1 MIQIEYL
8 PLVLTGIGIIA
19 SILYYTFT
27 LRNQTKIMQPQFFM
41 QQFLGK
47 NTSQELQQ
55 TAFEMMQWEWKDF
68 PDFQEKY
75 MLNPKTMG
83 QFVSFWLLWDG
94 LGIMLKE
101 KYIPSELLF
110 ELEQGGMAP
119 MMYWTKFG
127 PTIKKIREITNNP
140 DNFKYAEYYVME
152 MMKMRTMK
160 GLPMEIESPM
170 NLETE

>member
-27 LRNQTKIMQPQFFM
+27 LRNQTKIMQAQFFM

-55 TAFEMMQWEWKDF
+55 TAFEMMHWEWTDYADF
-68 PDFQEKY
+68 REKY
-75 MLNPKTMG
+75 VQNPRTMG

-101 KYIPSELLF
+101 KYIPSELLY

-119 MMYWTKFG
+119 MMYWAKFG
-127 PTIKKIREITNNP
+127 PVIEKIRESTNNP
-140 DNFKYAEYYVME
+140 DNFKFAEYYVME

-160 GLPMEIESPM
+160 GLPTEIMSPL
-170 NLETE
+170 NSGTN